1 MTNPFFIAFEGI
13 DGSGKSTQSKLLR
26 DALEELNHKVLLTA
40 EPTNQT
46 IGSII
51 RAAFSGRIEADHRT
65 IAGLFVADRLDHI
78 LHSEY
83 GMQAMRDNGY
93 HIICDRYYFSSY
105 AYQGVHMSM
114 DWVIKANALSADL
127 LRPDLNVFIDV
138 SPELA
143 MERIHASRPDR
154 EMYETLDNLRKVRDQ
169 YFKAFDLLTDQ
180 ENVVIIK
187 GDQEIE
193 SVHKEVMK
201 MVSKYF

>member
-1 MTNPFFIAFEGI
+1 
-13 DGSGKSTQSKLLR
+13 
-26 DALEELNHKVLLTA
+26 
-40 EPTNQT
+40 
-46 IGSII
+46 
-51 RAAFSGRIEADHRT
+51 
-65 IAGLFVADRLDHI
+65 
-78 LHSEY
+78 
-83 GMQAMRDNGY
+83 MQAMRDNGY

-169 YFKAFDLLTDQ
+169 YFKAFDLLKET
-180 ENVVIIK
+180 ETVVVIN
-187 GDQEIE
+187 GDEEIE
-193 SVHKEVMK
+193 KIHSEVK
-201 MVSKYF
+201 KTILKYF